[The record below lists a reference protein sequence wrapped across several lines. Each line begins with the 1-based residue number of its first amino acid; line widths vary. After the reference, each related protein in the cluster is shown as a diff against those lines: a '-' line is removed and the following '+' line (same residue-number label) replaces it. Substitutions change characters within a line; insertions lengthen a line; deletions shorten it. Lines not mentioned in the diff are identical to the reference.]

1 MLSPNTLLNK
11 EKYRVDRMHLAGSLW
26 NVYTAIEQTSG
37 ATVLIV
43 QHGTF
48 EQVDFPEHQG
58 LVKIVD
64 TFEMDG
70 RRYEVTEPV
79 DLGHAGTAVAKAWDE
94 FSVVLMALNTI
105 SAVANKRCEI
115 CPQTLITT
123 ATGIHKLLPLVAV
136 AGGAVEIEAWDVPI
150 ERIWKD
156 LDQVSERAI
165 YNAWG
170 ESSIA
175 DLERPLDETSDMYS
189 VAALFYRVITGT
201 VPPGAFERTVVSL
214 DGSDPLVAPQALAP
228 EIGDDAGAYLVKCL
242 SLHRAERFTSFEE
255 AIMSLPT
262 LALPESAPPD
272 EDDRDVLDLGISLP
286 AQAVKVA
293 ETVAAKVEV
302 MQTAEFEA
310 DEVEAS
316 PKLHIA
322 QHTILEVPQEV
333 EAPIFTLETTEKRGS
348 GMKFAF
354 AGVLMAVVG
363 GIGWGAYQYSRSG
376 IVAPSAVS
384 AEITAPVIRNEP
396 AAPTAM
402 ANDGSTVPPAN
413 VSSEVPADPAQA
425 DTSARPDAT
434 RQRQI
439 AAKSAPKTAS
449 TTDKPKKK
457 VTVDDLINDN

>member
-1 MLSPNTLLNK
+1 
-11 EKYRVDRMHLAGSLW
+11 MHLPGSLW
-26 NVYTAIEQTSG
+26 NVYTAIDQTSA
-37 ATVLIV
+37 ATVLVV

-58 LVKIVD
+58 LIKIVD

-70 RRYEVTEPV
+70 RRYDVTEPV
-79 DLGHAGTAVAKAWDE
+79 DLGPASTEVTKAWDE
-94 FSVVLMALNTI
+94 FSIVLMALNTI

-115 CPQTLITT
+115 CPQTLIAT

-170 ESSIA
+170 EASIA

-201 VPPGAFERTVVSL
+201 IPPSAFERTVVSL

-228 EIGDDAGAYLVKCL
+228 EIGDEAGTYLMKCL
-242 SLHRAERFTSFEE
+242 KLHRAERFTSFEE

-262 LALPESAPPD
+262 LTSPGSAAPD
-272 EDDRDVLDLGISLP
+272 EDDHDVLDLGISLP
-286 AQAVKVA
+286 AQAVTVG

-302 MQTAEFEA
+302 VQTAEFEA
-310 DEVEAS
+310 EAIDEVEAS
-316 PKLHIA
+316 PTRHIPKD
-322 QHTILEVPQEV
+322 TILEIPQEI

-348 GMKFAF
+348 GMKFAI

-363 GIGWGAYQYSRSG
+363 GIGWGAYQYSRSD
-376 IVAPSAVS
+376 VVVQPSAVS

-396 AAPTAM
+396 AAPSAV

-413 VSSEVPADPAQA
+413 VSSEVLADPAQA
-425 DTSARPDAT
+425 DTSAKGDAT
-434 RQRQI
+434 RQRSQI
-439 AAKSAPKTAS
+439 AAKSTTKTAS
-449 TTDKPKKK
+449 TTPKKK